1 MNDLS
6 PQILSTRPARGLAN
20 WRGLWTLYHKEV
32 RRFLKIFGQTLLAP
46 VVTTLLFLTVFA
58 VAFGGGR
65 MVAGMPYVQF
75 LTPGLIMMAILQ
87 NAFTNTS
94 TSLIQMK
101 LNENIVDTLMPP
113 LSPFELATAFIFSGA
128 TRGVMVALG
137 VGVALSIVEP
147 FDIHSAGLILFYGLG
162 AAVMMSTIG
171 LITGIWAEKFDHIS
185 TVNPASLRP
194 ISAAMCNGVLPNS
207 SLALG
212 SAFTW
217 AARIH
222 TTPHNCRYLGRLGGW
237 EKGHRHQLLHF
248 FTIFKLI
255 DLSCLRPF
263 CLFRGNISFW
273 CV

>member
-185 TVNPASLRP
+185 TVTNFIILPLSFMSGTFFSIERFTPILQSISHANPFFYMIDGFRYGFTGHADGSVE
-194 ISAAMCNGVLPNS
+194 IGIIVVTSINFVLV
-207 SLALG
+207 
-212 SAFTW
+212 T
-217 AARIH
+217 I
-222 TTPHNCRYLGRLGGW
+222 CYL
-237 EKGHRHQLLHF
+237 LLKSGY
-248 FTIFKLI
+248 KLKE
-255 DLSCLRPF
+255 
-263 CLFRGNISFW
+263 
-273 CV
+273 